1 MAERKVDVSDLE
13 CWTHSGSALDFKM
26 KIMAVAIGI
35 SLLCSPA
42 VAQEV
47 DPAVAEAQS
56 RKAFDDCVYKSVAA
70 QLKQMSAEIRRDAN
84 FVSLSEQGFAAC
96 ATEERAL
103 GMNMIAN
110 NFSSPMVQAT
120 LLGIRAQIKRT
131 IREIVA
137 DTENYAK

>member
-1 MAERKVDVSDLE
+1 
-13 CWTHSGSALDFKM
+13 M

-35 SLLCSPA
+35 SLLCSA
-42 VAQEV
+42 SAAQEV

-56 RKAFDDCVYKSVAA
+56 RKTFDDCVYKSVAA
-70 QLKQMSAEIRRDAN
+70 QLKQMAAEIRRDAN

-103 GMNMIAN
+103 AMSMIAN
-110 NFSSPMVQAT
+110 NFSPPMVQAT

-137 DTENYAK
+137 DTENDAK